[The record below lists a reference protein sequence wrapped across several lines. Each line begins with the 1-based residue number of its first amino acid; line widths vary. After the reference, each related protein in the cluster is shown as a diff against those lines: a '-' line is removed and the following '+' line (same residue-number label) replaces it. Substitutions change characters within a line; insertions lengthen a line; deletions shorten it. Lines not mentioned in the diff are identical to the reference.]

1 MGFNYYDHVLAELA
15 RHGIS
20 PSETTPP
27 ELIHEFI
34 NDLYVYE
41 IRKLRDRLRAGA
53 FPKNEYAG
61 RVADLRRRYPI
72 LSLPVRYW
80 TKSLTR

>member
-1 MGFNYYDHVLAELA
+1 MGFIYQAHVLAELA

-20 PSETTPP
+20 PAENTPP
-27 ELIHEFI
+27 ELIHDFI
-34 NDLYVYE
+34 NDLYLYE
-41 IRKLRDRLRAGA
+41 IRKLRDKMRAGA
-53 FPKNEYAG
+53 IQKNEYAG

-80 TKSLTR
+80 TK